1 MPVNRLSIKEAAALM
16 NVSEQFI
23 RIGMQRNLL
32 PFGFA
37 VKNKSKWCYYI
48 SPVKFTE
55 ATGIE
60 VSMDTELEQINEE
73 K

>member
-1 MPVNRLSIKEAAALM
+1 MTGNRLSIKEAAALM

-23 RIGMQRNLL
+23 RVGMQRNLL

>member
-1 MPVNRLSIKEAAALM
+1 M

-23 RIGMQRNLL
+23 RVGMQRNLL

-55 ATGIE
+55 ATGIKLQGE
-60 VSMDTELEQINEE
+60 DGNEE
-73 K
+73 EKD

>member
-1 MPVNRLSIKEAAALM
+1 MTVNRLSIKEAAALM

-23 RIGMQRNLL
+23 RVGMQRNLL

-55 ATGIE
+55 ATGIKLQGE
-60 VSMDTELEQINEE
+60 DGNEE
-73 K
+73 EKD

>member
-1 MPVNRLSIKEAAALM
+1 MQNRLSIQKASELM
-16 NVSEQFI
+16 GVSQQFL
-23 RIGMQRNLL
+23 RIGLQKNSF
-32 PFGFA
+32 PFGYA
-37 VKNKSKWCYYI
+37 VKNKGKWCYYI

-60 VSMDTELEQINEE
+60 VREEE

>member
-1 MPVNRLSIKEAAALM
+1 MSNRLSIKEAAALM

-23 RIGMQRNLL
+23 RVGMQRNLL

-60 VSMDTELEQINEE
+60 VSADTDTDQMNERE
-73 K
+73 

>member
-1 MPVNRLSIKEAAALM
+1 MAENRLSIKEAAALM

-23 RIGMQRNLL
+23 RVGMQRNLL

-55 ATGIE
+55 ATGIKLKGE
-60 VSMDTELEQINEE
+60 DGNEE
-73 K
+73 EKD

>member
-1 MPVNRLSIKEAAALM
+1 MAENRLSIKEAAALM